1 MEALHLAQLDTPI
14 HRLSPLTKL
23 FVMLLYWG
31 TALFTFNIPV
41 LITLIVLALVL
52 YPFARIP
59 LRILRTILTIMAA
72 IFAIF
77 IVINGFMFYGGKT
90 PIFYFFRWPFT
101 VEGMFFGFAVCLKIL
116 SVVMMIPLLTSTTTL
131 PKLMAGLAAIRL
143 PYKFIF
149 TFGVAMR
156 LVPLVTSTYFDILAS
171 QRLRGHDI
179 SHMNYFQKLIKG
191 YVPLFIPLVLT
202 MLRRTA
208 DMDVAIE
215 SRGFGAPV
223 VRTYLAEVRP
233 SRSDIVA
240 LVSAGIVFS
249 GIFAY
254 LITHHASQMGL
265 IISFQ
270 K

>member
-1 MEALHLAQLDTPI
+1 MEALRLAQLDSI
-14 HRLSPLTKL
+14 VHRLSPLTKL
-23 FVMLLYWG
+23 FIMLVYWG

-41 LITLIVLALVL
+41 LLVMIAFALLL
-52 YPFARIP
+52 YPLSHIP
-59 LRILRTILTIMAA
+59 LRTLRVLLTIMAA
-72 IFAIF
+72 IFVIF

-90 PIFYFFRWPFT
+90 PLFYFFKWPFT

-116 SVVMMIPLLTSTTTL
+116 SVVMMIPLITSTTTL
-131 PKLMAGLAAIRL
+131 PKIMAALAVIKL

-156 LVPLVTSTYFDILAS
+156 LVPLVTTTYFDIMAS

-179 SHMNYFQKLIKG
+179 KEMNYFKRLVKG

-202 MLRRTA
+202 LLRRTA

-223 VRTYLAEVRP
+223 KRTYLQDVRP
-233 SRSDIVA
+233 QRRDVVA
-240 LVSAGIVFS
+240 LVISMLIIG
-249 GIFAY
+249 GIFYY
-254 LITHHASQMGL
+254 LFTHHISQMGL
-265 IISFQ
+265 IIQFQ

>member
-1 MEALHLAQLDTPI
+1 MEALRLAKLDTPI
-14 HRLSPLTKL
+14 HRLNPLTKL

-41 LITLIVLALVL
+41 LILLILLALAL
-52 YPFARIP
+52 YPLGKIP
-59 LRILRTILTIMAA
+59 LRVLRTILTILSG
-72 IFAIF
+72 IFVIF
-77 IVINGFMFYGGKT
+77 IIINGFMFYGGKT
-90 PIFYFFRWPFT
+90 PLFYFFKWPFT
-101 VEGMFFGFAVCLKIL
+101 LEGMIFGFAVCLKII
-116 SVVMMIPLLTSTTTL
+116 SVVMMIPLVTMTTTL
-131 PKLMAGLAAIRL
+131 PKLMAGMAAIRL

-156 LVPLVTSTYFDILAS
+156 LVPLVTSTYFDIMAS
-171 QRLRGHDI
+171 QRLRGHDL
-179 SHMNYFQKLIKG
+179 SQMNYFKRLIKG

-223 VRTYLAEVRP
+223 ARTYLEEIRP
-233 SRSDIVA
+233 HRGDYLA
-240 LVSAGIVFS
+240 LLVSLVVFS

-254 LITHHASQMGL
+254 LYLTHAGQMGL
-265 IISFQ
+265 IIQFQ

>member
-1 MEALHLAQLDTPI
+1 MEALRLAQLDTFI
-14 HRLSPLTKL
+14 HRLNPLTKL
-23 FVMLLYWG
+23 FIMLMYWG

-41 LITLIVLALVL
+41 LLVMIALALVL
-52 YPFARIP
+52 YPISHIP
-59 LRILRTILTIMAA
+59 LRILRIILTIMAA
-72 IFAIF
+72 IFVIF
-77 IVINGFMFYGGKT
+77 IVINGFMYYGGKT
-90 PIFYFFRWPFT
+90 PIFYFFKWPFT

-156 LVPLVTSTYFDILAS
+156 LVPLVTSTYFDIMAS
-171 QRLRGHDI
+171 QRLRGHDL
-179 SHMNYFQKLIKG
+179 SEMNYFKRLIKG

-202 MLRRTA
+202 LLRRTA

-223 VRTYLAEVRP
+223 KRTYLQDIRP
-233 SRSDIVA
+233 TRADAVA
-240 LVSAGIVFS
+240 LVLSLAVFG
-249 GIFAY
+249 GIFYY
-254 LITHHASQMGL
+254 LFTHHISQMGL
-265 IISFQ
+265 IIQFQ

>member
-23 FVMLLYWG
+23 YVMLLYWG

-41 LITLIVLALVL
+41 LLVLVVLALIL
-52 YPFARIP
+52 YPLAHIP
-59 LRILRTILTIMAA
+59 LRVLRTILTIMAA
-72 IFAIF
+72 IFVIF

-90 PIFYFFRWPFT
+90 PLFYFFWWPFT
-101 VEGMFFGFAVCLKIL
+101 LEGLLFGCAVCLKIL

-131 PKLMAGLAAIRL
+131 PKLMAALAAIRL

-171 QRLRGHDI
+171 QRLRGHDL
-179 SHMNYFQKLIKG
+179 SRMNYFQRLIKG

-223 VRTYLAEVRP
+223 VRTYLAEIRP
-233 SRSDIVA
+233 TRADLLALGLAVVA
-240 LVSAGIVFS
+240 FS
-249 GIFAY
+249 GIIAY
-254 LITHHASQMGL
+254 LLLNHAGRMGL
-265 IISFQ
+265 IIQMQ

>member
-1 MEALHLAQLDTPI
+1 MEALRLAQLDTVI
-14 HRLSPLTKL
+14 HRLNPLTKI
-23 FVMLLYWG
+23 FIMLLYWG

-41 LITLIVLALVL
+41 LGALIVLSLL
-52 YPFARIP
+52 IYPIAHVP
-59 LRILRTILTIMAA
+59 LRILRVLITILAA
-72 IFAIF
+72 IFVIF

-90 PIFYFFRWPFT
+90 PLFYFFRWPFT
-101 VEGMFFGFAVCLKIL
+101 LEGMIFGFAVCLKIL

-131 PKLMAGLAAIRL
+131 PKLMAGFAAIRL

-156 LVPLVTSTYFDILAS
+156 LVPLVTSTYFDIMAS
-171 QRLRGHDI
+171 QRLRGHDL
-179 SHMNYFQKLIKG
+179 SEMNYFNRLIKG

-223 VRTYLAEVRP
+223 ARTYLEDIRP
-233 SRSDIVA
+233 TGADVVA
-240 LVSAGIVFS
+240 LALALVVF
-249 GIFAY
+249 GGLNIY
-254 LITHHASQMGL
+254 LFLNHGTQMGL
-265 IISFQ
+265 IIKMQ
-270 K
+270 

>member
-1 MEALHLAQLDTPI
+1 MEALRLAQLDTVV
-14 HRLSPLTKL
+14 HRLNPLTKL
-23 FVMLLYWG
+23 FIMLIYWA

-41 LITLIVLALVL
+41 LFFMSAMALLL
-52 YPFARIP
+52 YPIAHIP
-59 LRILRTILTIMAA
+59 LRILRGILVVMAP
-72 IFAIF
+72 IFVIF

-90 PIFYFFRWPFT
+90 PLFYFLGFPFT
-101 VEGMFFGFAVCLKIL
+101 LEGMMFGFAVDLKIL
-116 SVVMMIPLLTSTTTL
+116 TVILMIPLLTSTTTL

-156 LVPLVTSTYFDILAS
+156 LVPLVTSTYFDIMAS

-179 SHMNYFQKLIKG
+179 AQMNYFKRLIKG

-202 MLRRTA
+202 LLRRTA
-208 DMDVAIE
+208 DMDMAIE

-223 VRTYLAEVRP
+223 KRTYLEEIRP
-233 SRSDIVA
+233 TRADFMA
-240 LVSAGIVFS
+240 LALSMVVFS
-249 GIFAY
+249 GIFYY
-254 LITHHASQMGL
+254 LYTHHASQMGL
-265 IISFQ
+265 IIQYQ

>member
-23 FVMLLYWG
+23 FIMLLYWG

-41 LITLIVLALVL
+41 LLVLILLALAL
-52 YPFARIP
+52 YPLAHIP
-59 LRILRTILTIMAA
+59 LRVLRTILTIMAA
-72 IFAIF
+72 IFVIF

-90 PIFYFFRWPFT
+90 PLFYFIKWPFT
-101 VEGMFFGFAVCLKIL
+101 VEGLLFGCAVCLKIL

-131 PKLMAGLAAIRL
+131 PKLMAGLAAIHL

-156 LVPLVTSTYFDILAS
+156 LVPLVTSTYFDIMAS
-171 QRLRGHDI
+171 QRLRGHDL
-179 SHMNYFQKLIKG
+179 SQMNYFKRLIKG

-223 VRTYLAEVRP
+223 VRTYLAEIRP
-233 SRSDIVA
+233 TRADLLALGLAVIAFSAIIVY
-240 LVSAGIVFS
+240 LLLNHAGR
-249 GIFAY
+249 
-254 LITHHASQMGL
+254 MGL
-265 IISFQ
+265 IIQ
-270 K
+270 MQN

>member
-1 MEALHLAQLDTPI
+1 MEALRLAQLNTI
-14 HRLSPLTKL
+14 VHRLNPLTKL
-23 FVMLLYWG
+23 FIMLVYWG

-41 LITLIVLALVL
+41 LLVMILLALVL
-52 YPFARIP
+52 YPISHIP
-59 LRILRTILTIMAA
+59 LRTIRVILTIMAG
-72 IFAIF
+72 IFVIF

-90 PIFYFFRWPFT
+90 PLFYFIKWPFT
-101 VEGMFFGFAVCLKIL
+101 LEGMIFGFAVCLKIL
-116 SVVMMIPLLTSTTTL
+116 AVVMMIPLLTSTTTL

-156 LVPLVTSTYFDILAS
+156 LVPLVTTTYFDIMAS

-179 SHMNYFQKLIKG
+179 SEMNYFKRLIKG

-202 MLRRTA
+202 LLRRTA

-223 VRTYLAEVRP
+223 KRTYLEEIRP
-233 SRSDIVA
+233 TRADWIA
-240 LVSAGIVFS
+240 LIISILIFS
-249 GIFAY
+249 GIIVY
-254 LITHHASQMGL
+254 LVINHESQMGL
-265 IISFQ
+265 IIQFQ

>member
-1 MEALHLAQLDTPI
+1 MEALRLAQLNTVV
-14 HRLSPLTKL
+14 HRLNPLTKL
-23 FVMLLYWG
+23 FIMLVYWG

-41 LITLIVLALVL
+41 LLVMILLALVL
-52 YPFARIP
+52 YPISHIP
-59 LRILRTILTIMAA
+59 LRTIRIILTIMAG
-72 IFAIF
+72 IFVIF

-90 PIFYFFRWPFT
+90 PLFYFFKWPFT
-101 VEGMFFGFAVCLKIL
+101 LEGMLFGFAVCLKIL
-116 SVVMMIPLLTSTTTL
+116 AVVMMIPLLTSTTTL

-156 LVPLVTSTYFDILAS
+156 LVPLVTTTYFDIMAS

-179 SHMNYFQKLIKG
+179 SEMNYFKRLIKG

-202 MLRRTA
+202 LLRRTA

-223 VRTYLAEVRP
+223 KRTYLEEIRP
-233 SRSDIVA
+233 TRADWIA
-240 LVSAGIVFS
+240 LILSILIFTGI
-249 GIFAY
+249 IFY
-254 LITHHASQMGL
+254 LVTNHESQMGL
-265 IISFQ
+265 IIQFQ

>member
-1 MEALHLAQLDTPI
+1 MEALRLAQLNTPI
-14 HRLSPLTKL
+14 HRLNPLTKL
-23 FVMLLYWG
+23 AIMFIYWG

-41 LITLIVLALVL
+41 LLVMIGLSLLI
-52 YPFARIP
+52 YPIARIP
-59 LRILRTILTIMAA
+59 LRILRVMITILSA
-72 IFAIF
+72 IFVIF

-90 PIFYFFRWPFT
+90 PLFYFFKWPFT

-131 PKLMAGLAAIRL
+131 PKLMAGFAALHL

-156 LVPLVTSTYFDILAS
+156 LVPLVTSTYFDIMAS
-171 QRLRGHDI
+171 QRLRGHDL
-179 SHMNYFQKLIKG
+179 SEMNYFKRLVRG

-223 VRTYLAEVRP
+223 ARTYLEDIRP
-233 SRSDIVA
+233 SPADILA
-240 LVSAGIVFS
+240 LGLAVIVFS
-249 GIFAY
+249 GIFVY
-254 LITHHASQMGL
+254 LYLNHGSQMGL
-265 IISFQ
+265 IIQ
-270 K
+270 MQ

>member
-1 MEALHLAQLDTPI
+1 MEALHLAQLDTPV

-23 FVMLLYWG
+23 FIMLLYWG

-41 LITLIVLALVL
+41 LLTLICLALAL
-52 YPFARIP
+52 YPLAHIP
-59 LRILRTILTIMAA
+59 LRILRTILTIMSA
-72 IFAIF
+72 IFVIF

-90 PIFYFFRWPFT
+90 PLFYFFRWPFT
-101 VEGMFFGFAVCLKIL
+101 IEGLLFGFAVCLKIL

-131 PKLMAGLAAIRL
+131 PKLMAGLAAIHL

-156 LVPLVTSTYFDILAS
+156 LVPLVTSTYFDIMAS
-171 QRLRGHDI
+171 QRLRGHDL
-179 SHMNYFQKLIKG
+179 SHMNYFTRLIKG

-223 VRTYLAEVRP
+223 ARTYLEEIRP
-233 SRSDIVA
+233 TRADILALAVA
-240 LVSAGIVFS
+240 AVAFS
-249 GIFAY
+249 GIFTY
-254 LITHHASQMGL
+254 LILNHGSRMGL
-265 IISFQ
+265 IIQYQ

>member
-1 MEALHLAQLDTPI
+1 MEALRLAQLDSPV

-23 FVMLLYWG
+23 LIMLLYWA

-41 LITLIVLALVL
+41 LLVMIFLTLPL
-52 YPFARIP
+52 YPLAHIP
-59 LRILRTILTIMAA
+59 FRVLRTILTIMSA
-72 IFAIF
+72 IFVIF
-77 IVINGFMFYGGKT
+77 IIINGFMYYGGKT
-90 PIFYFFRWPFT
+90 PIFYFIRWPFT
-101 VEGMFFGFAVCLKIL
+101 IEGMLFGFAVCLKIL
-116 SVVMMIPLLTSTTTL
+116 AVVMLIPLLTMTTTL
-131 PKLMAGLAAIRL
+131 PKLMAGMATIHL

-156 LVPLVTSTYFDILAS
+156 LVPLVNSTYFDIMAS
-171 QRLRGHDI
+171 QRLRGHDLTE
-179 SHMNYFQKLIKG
+179 MNYFKRLIKG

-223 VRTYLAEVRP
+223 ERTYLEEVRP
-233 SRSDIVA
+233 TRADFVA
-240 LVSAGIVFS
+240 LGIALIVFAGIIS
-249 GIFAY
+249 Y
-254 LITHHASQMGL
+254 LILHHAGQMGL
-265 IISFQ
+265 IIQFT

>member
-1 MEALHLAQLDTPI
+1 MEALRLAQLDTVI
-14 HRLSPLTKL
+14 HRLNPLTKL
-23 FVMLLYWG
+23 FIMLLYWG

-41 LITLIVLALVL
+41 LLVMIFLALLL
-52 YPFARIP
+52 YPISHIP
-59 LRILRTILTIMAA
+59 LRILRVILTIMAA
-72 IFAIF
+72 IFVIF

-90 PIFYFFRWPFT
+90 PLFYLFKWPFT
-101 VEGMFFGFAVCLKIL
+101 LEGMIFGFAVCLKIL

-131 PKLMAGLAAIRL
+131 PKLMAGLAAMHL

-156 LVPLVTSTYFDILAS
+156 LVPLVTSTYFDIMAS

-179 SHMNYFQKLIKG
+179 SEMNYFKRLIKG

-202 MLRRTA
+202 LLRRTA

-223 VRTYLAEVRP
+223 KRTYLEDIRP
-233 SRSDIVA
+233 NRSDVVA
-240 LVSAGIVFS
+240 LVISLAIFAGIFYFMS
-249 GIFAY
+249 LNHG
-254 LITHHASQMGL
+254 SQMGL
-265 IISFQ
+265 IIQF
-270 K
+270 KK

>member
-1 MEALHLAQLDTPI
+1 MEALRLAQLDSI
-14 HRLSPLTKL
+14 VHRLSPLTKL
-23 FVMLLYWG
+23 FIMLVYWG

-41 LITLIVLALVL
+41 LLVMIAFALLL
-52 YPFARIP
+52 YPLSHIP
-59 LRILRTILTIMAA
+59 LRTLRVLLTIMAA
-72 IFAIF
+72 IFVIF

-90 PIFYFFRWPFT
+90 PLFYFFKWPFT

-116 SVVMMIPLLTSTTTL
+116 SVVMMIPLITSTTTL
-131 PKLMAGLAAIRL
+131 PKIMAALAVIKL

-156 LVPLVTSTYFDILAS
+156 LVPLVTTTYFDIMAS

-179 SHMNYFQKLIKG
+179 KEMNYFKRLVKG

-202 MLRRTA
+202 LLRRTA

-223 VRTYLAEVRP
+223 KRTYLQDVRP
-233 SRSDIVA
+233 QRRDVVA
-240 LVSAGIVFS
+240 LVISMLIFG
-249 GIFAY
+249 GIFYY
-254 LITHHASQMGL
+254 LFTHHISQMGL
-265 IISFQ
+265 IIQFQ

>member
-1 MEALHLAQLDTPI
+1 MEALRLAQLDTPV

-23 FVMLLYWG
+23 LIMLLYWG

-41 LITLIVLALVL
+41 LITLIILALIL
-52 YPFARIP
+52 YPLSHIP
-59 LRILRTILTIMAA
+59 LRTVKTILTIMSA
-72 IFAIF
+72 IFVIF

-90 PIFYFFRWPFT
+90 PLFYFFKWPFT
-101 VEGMFFGFAVCLKIL
+101 IEGMIFGFAVCLKIL
-116 SVVMMIPLLTSTTTL
+116 SVVLMIPLLTSTTTL
-131 PKLMAGLAAIRL
+131 PKLMAGLATIHL

-156 LVPLVTSTYFDILAS
+156 LVPLVTSTYFDIMAS

-179 SHMNYFQKLIKG
+179 SEMNYFKRLVKG

-223 VRTYLAEVRP
+223 TRTYLEEVRP
-233 SRSDIVA
+233 KRSDVIA
-240 LVSAGIVFS
+240 LGLAGIAFAS
-249 GIFAY
+249 IFVY
-254 LITHHASQMGL
+254 LYLHHAGQMGL
-265 IISFQ
+265 IIQFQ

>member
-1 MEALHLAQLDTPI
+1 MEALRLAQLDTVI
-14 HRLSPLTKL
+14 HRLNPLTKL
-23 FVMLLYWG
+23 FIMIMYWG

-41 LITLIVLALVL
+41 LLVMIALALLL
-52 YPFARIP
+52 YPISHIP
-59 LRILRTILTIMAA
+59 LRILRIILTIMAA
-72 IFAIF
+72 IFVIF

-90 PIFYFFRWPFT
+90 PLFYFFKWPFT
-101 VEGMFFGFAVCLKIL
+101 IEGMFFGFAVCLKIL

-156 LVPLVTSTYFDILAS
+156 LVPLVTSTYFDIMAS
-171 QRLRGHDI
+171 QRLRGHDL
-179 SHMNYFQKLIKG
+179 SEMNYFKRLIKG

-202 MLRRTA
+202 LLRRTA

-223 VRTYLAEVRP
+223 KRTYLQDIRP
-233 SRSDIVA
+233 TWADAVA
-240 LVSAGIVFS
+240 LVLSLAIFG
-249 GIFAY
+249 GIFTY
-254 LITHHASQMGL
+254 LITHHVSQMGL
-265 IISFQ
+265 IIQF
-270 K
+270 KK

>member
-1 MEALHLAQLDTPI
+1 MESLRLAQLNSVV

-23 FVMLLYWG
+23 FIMLLYWG

-41 LITLIVLALVL
+41 LLVMTALALVL
-52 YPFARIP
+52 YPISHIP
-59 LRILRTILTIMAA
+59 LRTLRIILTIMAA
-72 IFAIF
+72 IFVIF

-90 PIFYFFRWPFT
+90 PLFYFFKWPFT
-101 VEGMFFGFAVCLKIL
+101 LEGMFFGFAVCLKIL
-116 SVVMMIPLLTSTTTL
+116 AVVMLIPLITSTTTL
-131 PKLMAGLAAIRL
+131 PKLMAGLAVIRL

-156 LVPLVTSTYFDILAS
+156 LVPLVTSTYFDIMAS

-179 SHMNYFQKLIKG
+179 SEMNYFKRLIKG

-202 MLRRTA
+202 LLRRTA

-223 VRTYLAEVRP
+223 KRTYLQDVRP
-233 SRSDIVA
+233 TRSDVFA
-240 LVSAGIVFS
+240 LVLSLVIFAGIIYYFLTQHV
-249 GIFAY
+249 
-254 LITHHASQMGL
+254 SQMGL
-265 IISFQ
+265 IIQFQ